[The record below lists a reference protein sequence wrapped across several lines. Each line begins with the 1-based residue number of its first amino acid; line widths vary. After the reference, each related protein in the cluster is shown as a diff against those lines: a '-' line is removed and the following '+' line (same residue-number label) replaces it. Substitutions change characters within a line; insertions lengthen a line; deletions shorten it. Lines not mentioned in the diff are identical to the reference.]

1 MNKALLLIFSLLT
14 MAGFWAWT
22 YADAQSSRSAVD
34 SDRDELIAVLNPAV
48 ASKMANRLPLAPRLD
63 TLNGKTIYMIDINWG
78 GPEAALSIFEEM
90 QAWFAKNMPD
100 VNTVIRMKKGGYE
113 TDDPELWKE
122 IGEGKGD
129 AAILGVSG

>member
-1 MNKALLLIFSLLT
+1 MKKIFLIVLCLLIV
-14 MAGFWAWT
+14 AGFLAWT
-22 YADAQSSRSAVD
+22 YAGAQNARGTPGA
-34 SDRDELIAVLNPAV
+34 DRDEMITVLNPAV

-78 GPEAALSIFEEM
+78 GPEAALNIFEEM

-100 VNTVIRMKKGGYE
+100 VKTVIRMKKGGYE
-113 TDDPELWKE
+113 MDDPELWKE

-129 AAILGVSG
+129 AGILGVSG